1 MANNRLKLN
10 DEKTH
15 LLIMSTRQKLRVT
28 NIKVKIST
36 KNEVI
41 KPIESEKL
49 LGIIIQNDLK
59 WSGYIQNNEKSLLR
73 QLNTRLNALKMIS
86 NVASFKVRL
95 MVANGIFC
103 SKLIFQICLLGGPRR
118 LFAFAIDQFFH

>member
-15 LLIMSTRQKLRVT
+15 LLIMSTRQKLSVT

-59 WSGYIQNNEKSLLR
+59 DIVSRCNINKMA
-73 QLNTRLNALKMIS
+73 LN
-86 NVASFKVRL
+86 
-95 MVANGIFC
+95 
-103 SKLIFQICLLGGPRR
+103 PE
-118 LFAFAIDQFFH
+118 